1 MDSALKS
8 EIDAVRRSAS
18 LSDMPHISALRVR
31 GEDAF
36 DALDALVPADL
47 FIRDGQML
55 HSLLLDPQGAPRAD
69 LYLCRDDE
77 EFIMLAEGMDAA
89 EIREY
94 AGNHLP
100 SRLDV
105 SFEDLGET
113 HEVYSLNGPYCWEVL
128 AEWMGPDIV
137 GIPYLT
143 FFRLE
148 GKGLIE
154 GIDDWEPIGV
164 CFRAGKT
171 GEYGYDLL
179 VEREHAAKAL
189 ERLTLIGE
197 SLELRRVGLSALD
210 QCALENGFFNVRAA
224 VWTGLTPLELQLQ
237 WRISYR
243 KEYVGAAAL
252 RERRA
257 KGASQRTTH
266 CLAARSIAPGDVV
279 TLKGKPAGTIH
290 VAGYSSTR
298 EQWIGQALLHRH
310 VAHAGID
317 HFLVHHGDM
326 SIPLRTLSA
335 PVINNRSLYV
345 DPRRHSVRY
354 RDDDVFPPLVL
365 DEEGRSKASWEG

>member
-8 EIDAVRRSAS
+8 EIDAVRGGAS
-18 LSDMPHISALRVR
+18 LCEMPHVSALRVS
-31 GEDAF
+31 GGDAF

-55 HSLLLDPQGAPRAD
+55 HTLLLDSQGAPLAD
-69 LYLCRDDE
+69 IYLCRDDE
-77 EFIMLAEGMDAA
+77 DFIVLAEGMTAA
-89 EIREY
+89 QVTEH
-94 AGNHLP
+94 AGHHL
-100 SRLDV
+100 SSGLDV

-128 AEWMGPDIV
+128 AEWMGPDII

-148 GKGLIE
+148 GKGLVE
-154 GIDDWEPIGV
+154 GIGDWEPIGM

-171 GEYGYDLL
+171 GEYGYDML
-179 VEREHAAKAL
+179 VERKNVGKAL
-189 ERLTLIGE
+189 ERLALIGE
-197 SLELRRVGLSALD
+197 PLGLLHVGLPALD

-224 VWTGLTPLELQLQ
+224 SWADLTPIELQLQ

-243 KEYVGAAAL
+243 KEYVGVAAL

-257 KGASQRTTH
+257 KGASQRSTH
-266 CLAARSIAPGDVV
+266 CVASTSVAPGDAV
-279 TLKGKPAGTIH
+279 TLKGEPVGTIH
-290 VAGYSSTR
+290 VAGYSTTR
-298 EQWIGQALLHRH
+298 DQWIAQALLNRR

-317 HFLVHHGDM
+317 QFLVHHG
-326 SIPLRTLSA
+326 SESVPLRTLSA

-345 DPRRHSVRY
+345 DPRRHSARY
-354 RDDDVFPPLVL
+354 RDDEVFPPLVS
-365 DEEGRSKASWEG
+365 G